1 MNEINFIIY
10 LVYLF
15 NIVMLKILLN
25 GEKLHL
31 IEIIILWVPIS
42 DI

>member
-1 MNEINFIIY
+1 MNKNNFIIY

-25 GEKLHL
+25 REKLHYIDL
-31 IEIIILWVPIS
+31 
-42 DI
+42 